1 MVNISISREFIQD
14 VDNICNINSNSFRK
28 LNWIIVPK
36 EEGFISYRG
45 KMFDLF
51 VADNKCEIPEKE
63 NQIVAFGKPL
73 TDGDFESI
81 LIDMIDDMEEIL
93 LKERCPEEEDLEEVD
108 TDEYITK
115 EEQYNIYIEA
125 WFLAAQ
131 KLAEA
136 ILQRIRT
143 YYELD
148 DNVPIR
154 VYADNTLLIATY
166 RDVPVY
172 ADFIHPMLTSEAQED
187 NGEFT
192 EKIKKRDWEEKEEA
206 ILCTKYSGIK
216 PWKAIEIHDV
226 INNNGKI
233 RKDDMYWIMFR
244 KYAEKYAKY

>member
-14 VDNICNINSNSFRK
+14 ADNICNINSNSFRK
-28 LNWIIVPK
+28 LNWIIAPK

-51 VADNKCEIPEKE
+51 VTDNKCEIPEKE
-63 NQIVAFGKPL
+63 NQIVAFDEPL
-73 TDGDFESI
+73 TSRDFENI

-93 LKERCPEEEDLEEVD
+93 LKERCLEEDLEEVD

-131 KLAEA
+131 KIAEV

-148 DNVPIR
+148 DNAPIR
-154 VYADNTLLIATY
+154 VYADDTLLIATY

-172 ADFIHPMLTSEAQED
+172 TDLVHSMLTAKKQED

-192 EKIKKRDWEEKEEA
+192 EELKKRLWKEKEEA
-206 ILCTKYSGIK
+206 ILDTKYSGIK
-216 PWKAIEIHDV
+216 PWKAVDIYDAI
-226 INNNGKI
+226 INNRKI
-233 RKDDMYWIMFR
+233 KTGDMYLMMLL
-244 KYAEKYAKY
+244 KYAENHIN

>member
-14 VDNICNINSNSFRK
+14 ADNICNINSNSFRK
-28 LNWIIVPK
+28 LNWIIAPK

-51 VADNKCEIPEKE
+51 VTDNKCEIPEKE
-63 NQIVAFGKPL
+63 NQIVAFDEPL
-73 TDGDFESI
+73 TSRDFENI

-93 LKERCPEEEDLEEVD
+93 LKERCPEEDLEEVD

-131 KLAEA
+131 KIAEV

-148 DNVPIR
+148 DNAPIR
-154 VYADNTLLIATY
+154 VYADDTLLIATY

-172 ADFIHPMLTSEAQED
+172 TDLVHSMLTAKKQED

-192 EKIKKRDWEEKEEA
+192 EELKKRLWKEKEEA
-206 ILCTKYSGIK
+206 ILDTKYSGIK
-216 PWKAIEIHDV
+216 PWKAVDIYDAI
-226 INNNGKI
+226 INNRKI
-233 RKDDMYWIMFR
+233 KTGDMYWMMLL
-244 KYAEKYAKY
+244 KYAENHIN

>member
-14 VDNICNINSNSFRK
+14 ANNICNINSNSFRK
-28 LNWIIVPK
+28 LNWIIAPK

-51 VADNKCEIPEKE
+51 VTDNKCEIPEKE
-63 NQIVAFGKPL
+63 NQIVAFDEPL
-73 TDGDFESI
+73 TSRDFENI

-93 LKERCPEEEDLEEVD
+93 LKERCPEEDLEEVD

-131 KLAEA
+131 KIAEV

-148 DNVPIR
+148 DNAPIR
-154 VYADNTLLIATY
+154 VYADDTLLIATY

-172 ADFIHPMLTSEAQED
+172 TDLVHSMLTAKKQED

-192 EKIKKRDWEEKEEA
+192 EELKKRLWKEKEEA
-206 ILCTKYSGIK
+206 ILDTKYSGIK
-216 PWKAIEIHDV
+216 PWKAVDIYDAI
-226 INNNGKI
+226 INNRKI
-233 RKDDMYWIMFR
+233 KTGDMYWMMLL
-244 KYAEKYAKY
+244 KYAENHIN

>member
-14 VDNICNINSNSFRK
+14 ADNICNINSNSFRK
-28 LNWIIVPK
+28 LNWIIAPK

-51 VADNKCEIPEKE
+51 VTDNKCEIPEKE
-63 NQIVAFGKPL
+63 NQIVAFDEPL
-73 TDGDFESI
+73 TSRDFENI

-93 LKERCPEEEDLEEVD
+93 LKERCPAEDLEEVD

-131 KLAEA
+131 KIAEV

-148 DNVPIR
+148 DNAPIR
-154 VYADNTLLIATY
+154 VYADDTLLIATY
-166 RDVPVY
+166 RDVPFYTDLV
-172 ADFIHPMLTSEAQED
+172 HSMLTAKKQED

-192 EKIKKRDWEEKEEA
+192 EELKKRLWKEKEEA
-206 ILCTKYSGIK
+206 ILDTKYSGIK
-216 PWKAIEIHDV
+216 PWKAVDIYDAI
-226 INNNGKI
+226 INNRKI
-233 RKDDMYWIMFR
+233 KTGDMYWMMLL
-244 KYAEKYAKY
+244 KYAENHIN

>member
-14 VDNICNINSNSFRK
+14 ADNICNINSNSFRK
-28 LNWIIVPK
+28 LNWIIAPK

-51 VADNKCEIPEKE
+51 VTDNKCEIPEKE
-63 NQIVAFGKPL
+63 NQIVAFDEPL
-73 TDGDFESI
+73 TSRDFENI

-93 LKERCPEEEDLEEVD
+93 LKKRCPEEDLEEVD

-131 KLAEA
+131 KIAEV

-148 DNVPIR
+148 DNAPIR
-154 VYADNTLLIATY
+154 VYADDTLLIATY

-172 ADFIHPMLTSEAQED
+172 TDLVHSMLTAKKQED

-192 EKIKKRDWEEKEEA
+192 EELKKRLWKEKEEA
-206 ILCTKYSGIK
+206 ILDTKYSGIK
-216 PWKAIEIHDV
+216 PWKAVDIYDAI
-226 INNNGKI
+226 INNRKI
-233 RKDDMYWIMFR
+233 KTGDMYWMMLL
-244 KYAEKYAKY
+244 KYAENHIN

>member
-14 VDNICNINSNSFRK
+14 ADNICNINSNSFRK
-28 LNWIIVPK
+28 LNWIIAPK

-51 VADNKCEIPEKE
+51 VTDNKCEIPEKE
-63 NQIVAFGKPL
+63 NQIVAFDEPL
-73 TDGDFESI
+73 TSRDFENI

-93 LKERCPEEEDLEEVD
+93 LKERCPEEDLEEVD

-131 KLAEA
+131 KIAEV

-148 DNVPIR
+148 DNAPIR
-154 VYADNTLLIATY
+154 VYSDDTLLIATY

-172 ADFIHPMLTSEAQED
+172 TDLVHSMLTAKKQED

-192 EKIKKRDWEEKEEA
+192 EELKKRLWKEKEEA
-206 ILCTKYSGIK
+206 ILDTKYSGIK
-216 PWKAIEIHDV
+216 PWKAVDIYDAI
-226 INNNGKI
+226 INNRKI
-233 RKDDMYWIMFR
+233 KTGDMYWMMLL
-244 KYAEKYAKY
+244 KYAENHIN

>member
-14 VDNICNINSNSFRK
+14 ADNICNINSNSFRK
-28 LNWIIVPK
+28 LNWIIAPK

-51 VADNKCEIPEKE
+51 VTDNKCEIPEKE
-63 NQIVAFGKPL
+63 NQIVAFEEPL
-73 TDGDFESI
+73 TSRDFENI

-93 LKERCPEEEDLEEVD
+93 LKERCPEEDLEEVD

-131 KLAEA
+131 KIAEV

-148 DNVPIR
+148 DNAPIR
-154 VYADNTLLIATY
+154 VYADDTLLIATY

-172 ADFIHPMLTSEAQED
+172 TDLVHSMLTAKKQED

-192 EKIKKRDWEEKEEA
+192 EELKKRLWKEKEEA
-206 ILCTKYSGIK
+206 ILDTKYSGIK
-216 PWKAIEIHDV
+216 PWKAVDIYDAI
-226 INNNGKI
+226 INNRKI
-233 RKDDMYWIMFR
+233 KTGDMYWMMLL
-244 KYAEKYAKY
+244 KYAENHIN

>member
-14 VDNICNINSNSFRK
+14 ADNICNINSNSFRK
-28 LNWIIVPK
+28 LNWIIAPK

-51 VADNKCEIPEKE
+51 VTDNKCEIPEKE
-63 NQIVAFGKPL
+63 NQIVAFDEPL
-73 TDGDFESI
+73 TSRDFENI

-93 LKERCPEEEDLEEVD
+93 LKERCPEEDLEEVD

-131 KLAEA
+131 KIAEV

-148 DNVPIR
+148 NNAPIR
-154 VYADNTLLIATY
+154 VYADDTLLIATY

-172 ADFIHPMLTSEAQED
+172 TDLVHSMLTAKKQED

-192 EKIKKRDWEEKEEA
+192 EELKKRLWKEKEEA
-206 ILCTKYSGIK
+206 ILDTKYSGIK
-216 PWKAIEIHDV
+216 PWKAVDIYDAI
-226 INNNGKI
+226 INNRKI
-233 RKDDMYWIMFR
+233 KTGDMYWMMLL
-244 KYAEKYAKY
+244 KYAENHIN

>member
-14 VDNICNINSNSFRK
+14 ADNICNINSNSFRK
-28 LNWIIVPK
+28 LNWIIAPK

-51 VADNKCEIPEKE
+51 VTDNKCEIPEKE
-63 NQIVAFGKPL
+63 NQIVAFDEPL
-73 TDGDFESI
+73 TSRDFENI

-93 LKERCPEEEDLEEVD
+93 LKERCPEEDLEEVD

-131 KLAEA
+131 KIAEV

-148 DNVPIR
+148 DNAPIR
-154 VYADNTLLIATY
+154 VYADDTLLIATY

-172 ADFIHPMLTSEAQED
+172 TDLVYSMLTAKKQED

-192 EKIKKRDWEEKEEA
+192 EELKKRLWKEKEEA
-206 ILCTKYSGIK
+206 ILDTKYSGIK
-216 PWKAIEIHDV
+216 PWKAVDIYDAI
-226 INNNGKI
+226 INNRKI
-233 RKDDMYWIMFR
+233 KTGDMYWMMLL
-244 KYAEKYAKY
+244 KYAENHIN

>member
-14 VDNICNINSNSFRK
+14 ADNICNINSNSFRK
-28 LNWIIVPK
+28 LNWIIAPK

-51 VADNKCEIPEKE
+51 VTDNKCEIPEKE
-63 NQIVAFGKPL
+63 NQIVAFDEPL
-73 TDGDFESI
+73 TSRDFENI

-93 LKERCPEEEDLEEVD
+93 LKERCLEEDLEEVD

-131 KLAEA
+131 KIAEV

-148 DNVPIR
+148 DNAPIR
-154 VYADNTLLIATY
+154 VYADDTLLIATY

-172 ADFIHPMLTSEAQED
+172 TDLVHSMLTAKKQED

-192 EKIKKRDWEEKEEA
+192 EELKKRLWKEKEEA
-206 ILCTKYSGIK
+206 ILDTKYSGIK
-216 PWKAIEIHDV
+216 PWKAVDIYDAI
-226 INNNGKI
+226 INNRKI
-233 RKDDMYWIMFR
+233 KTGDMYWMMLL
-244 KYAEKYAKY
+244 KYAENHIN

>member
-14 VDNICNINSNSFRK
+14 ADNICNINSNSFRK
-28 LNWIIVPK
+28 LNWIIAPK

-51 VADNKCEIPEKE
+51 VTDNKCEIPEKE
-63 NQIVAFGKPL
+63 NQIVAFDEPL
-73 TDGDFESI
+73 TSRDFENI

-93 LKERCPEEEDLEEVD
+93 LKERCPEEDLEEVD
-108 TDEYITK
+108 KDEYITK

-131 KLAEA
+131 KIAEV

-148 DNVPIR
+148 DNAPIR
-154 VYADNTLLIATY
+154 VYADDTLLIATY

-172 ADFIHPMLTSEAQED
+172 TDLVHSMLTAKKQED

-192 EKIKKRDWEEKEEA
+192 EELKKRLWKEKEEA
-206 ILCTKYSGIK
+206 ILDTKYSGIK
-216 PWKAIEIHDV
+216 PWKAVDIYDAI
-226 INNNGKI
+226 INNRKI
-233 RKDDMYWIMFR
+233 KTGDMYWMMLL
-244 KYAEKYAKY
+244 KYAENHIN

>member
-14 VDNICNINSNSFRK
+14 ADNICNINSNSFRK
-28 LNWIIVPK
+28 LNWIIAPK

-51 VADNKCEIPEKE
+51 VTDNKCEIPEKE
-63 NQIVAFGKPL
+63 NQIVAFDEPL
-73 TDGDFESI
+73 TSRDFENI

-93 LKERCPEEEDLEEVD
+93 LKERCPEEDLEEVD

-131 KLAEA
+131 KIAEV

-148 DNVPIR
+148 DNAPIR
-154 VYADNTLLIATY
+154 VYADDTLLIATY

-172 ADFIHPMLTSEAQED
+172 TDLVHSMLTAKKQED

-192 EKIKKRDWEEKEEA
+192 EELKKRLWKEKEEA
-206 ILCTKYSGIK
+206 ILDTKYSGIK
-216 PWKAIEIHDV
+216 PWKAVDIYDAI
-226 INNNGKI
+226 INNRKI
-233 RKDDMYWIMFR
+233 KTGEMYWMMLL
-244 KYAEKYAKY
+244 KYAENHIN

>member
-14 VDNICNINSNSFRK
+14 ADNICNINSNSFRK
-28 LNWIIVPK
+28 LNWIIAPK

-51 VADNKCEIPEKE
+51 VTDNKCEIPEKE
-63 NQIVAFGKPL
+63 NQIVAFDEPL
-73 TDGDFESI
+73 TSRDFENI

-93 LKERCPEEEDLEEVD
+93 LKERCPEEDLEEVD

-131 KLAEA
+131 KIAEV

-148 DNVPIR
+148 DNAPIR
-154 VYADNTLLIATY
+154 VYADDTLLIATY

-172 ADFIHPMLTSEAQED
+172 TDLVHSMLTEKKQED

-192 EKIKKRDWEEKEEA
+192 EELKKRLWKEKEEA
-206 ILCTKYSGIK
+206 ILDTKYSGIK
-216 PWKAIEIHDV
+216 PWKAVDIYDAI
-226 INNNGKI
+226 INNRKI
-233 RKDDMYWIMFR
+233 KTGDMYWMMLL
-244 KYAEKYAKY
+244 KYAENHIN

>member
-14 VDNICNINSNSFRK
+14 ADNICNINSNSFRK
-28 LNWIIVPK
+28 LNWIIAPK

-51 VADNKCEIPEKE
+51 VTDNKCEIPEKE
-63 NQIVAFGKPL
+63 NQIVAFDEPL
-73 TDGDFESI
+73 TSRDFENI

-93 LKERCPEEEDLEEVD
+93 LKERCPEEDLEEVD

-131 KLAEA
+131 KIAEV

-148 DNVPIR
+148 DNAPIR
-154 VYADNTLLIATY
+154 VYADDTLLIATY

-172 ADFIHPMLTSEAQED
+172 TDLVHSMLTAKKQED

-192 EKIKKRDWEEKEEA
+192 EELKKRLWKEKEEA
-206 ILCTKYSGIK
+206 ILDTKHSGIK
-216 PWKAIEIHDV
+216 PWKAVDIYDAI
-226 INNNGKI
+226 INNRKI
-233 RKDDMYWIMFR
+233 KTGDMYWMMLL
-244 KYAEKYAKY
+244 KYAENHIN